1 MNITK
6 RGLGK
11 GLDALLATSAK
22 AQTRIDLSSNNDAI
36 ENQNELQ
43 YLPLS
48 SLHQGVYQPR
58 KEMAQD
64 ALDELAE
71 SIRTQGVIQ
80 PLIVRK
86 KGLKEYEIIAGERR
100 FRASKMAGL
109 KQLPCLVRELD
120 DQSASAIA
128 LIENIQRE
136 DLNAMEEAQ
145 ALHRLV
151 QEFSLTHQQ
160 LAEILGKSRAS
171 ITNLLRLNGLESCVK
186 KMLIER
192 KIEMGHARALLA
204 LESAP
209 QIEAAHVTIK
219 KKLTVRQTEAL
230 VKKMLE
236 PVEIK
241 KEPVLQSPFLEL
253 QNRLSQKLGANVK
266 LSQTTNGS
274 GNIVI
279 NFENKDVLDKI
290 LDLFGERK

>member
-22 AQTRIDLSSNNDAI
+22 AQTRIDLSSDNDAI
-36 ENQNELQ
+36 ENQSELQ

-48 SLHQGVYQPR
+48 SLHQGIYQPR
-58 KEMAQD
+58 KEMLQD

-109 KQLPCLVRELD
+109 KQVPCLVRELD
-120 DQSASAIA
+120 NQSASAIA

-160 LAEILGKSRAS
+160 LAEILGKSRAT
-171 ITNLLRLNGLESCVK
+171 ITNLLRLNALETSVK

-192 KIEMGHARALLA
+192 KIEMGHARALLG

-209 QIEAAHVTIK
+209 QIEAAHITMK
-219 KKLTVRQTEAL
+219 KKFTVRQTEAL

-236 PVEIK
+236 PVELK
-241 KEPVLQSPFLEL
+241 KEHLLQAPFFEL

-266 LSQTTNGS
+266 LSQTKNGS

-279 NFENKDVLDKI
+279 NYENKEVLDKI
-290 LDLFGERK
+290 LDLFGER